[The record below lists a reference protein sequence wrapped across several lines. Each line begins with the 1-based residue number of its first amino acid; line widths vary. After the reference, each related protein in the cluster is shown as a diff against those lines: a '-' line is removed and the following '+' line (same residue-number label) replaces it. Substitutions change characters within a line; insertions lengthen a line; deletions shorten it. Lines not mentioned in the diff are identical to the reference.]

1 MAEGVHRKAPAMRH
15 SPEGTCRRADG
26 ELPAAFPGH
35 SQVGGRQTGGICIR
49 CVQERREGKEAP
61 RCCSILY
68 TGPSQGREVRA
79 AGARVVLNS
88 RKPERNKNGRKKL
101 WKRVGFHSSNSRKH
115 STKCS
120 ILWFLRTLWVWETS
134 V

>member
-1 MAEGVHRKAPAMRH
+1 MAEGVHRKAPTTCH
-15 SPEGTCRRADG
+15 PPEGTCRPADW
-26 ELPAAFPGH
+26 ELPAEFPGR

-49 CVQERREGKEAP
+49 CVQERRDRKETP
-61 RCCSILY
+61 RCCSILHM
-68 TGPSQGREVRA
+68 GPSQEREVRA
-79 AGARVVLNS
+79 AGARVVLKS

-101 WKRVGFHSSNSRKH
+101 WKRVGLHSSNSRKH

-120 ILWFLRTLWVWETS
+120 ILWFLRTLWVLETS